1 MPAIMSCLV
10 NERRCDCVPC
20 MLTADIRTR
29 GSAGNIFSSR
39 VRHARA
45 AAADVFARQ
54 RKQLADPQ
62 SPSQAANH
70 FFETGEVFR
79 KQASNGPV
87 HDKRLLGLASH
98 SI

>member
-1 MPAIMSCLV
+1 VLEIFLV
-10 NERRCDCVPC
+10 LECD
-20 MLTADIRTR
+20 MLEQLLPT
-29 GSAGNIFSSR
+29 SSR
-39 VRHARA
+39 GKGSSLLIRSRVT
-45 AAADVFARQ
+45 F
-54 RKQLADPQ
+54 LAPR
-62 SPSQAANH
+62 SPSQAANR